1 MLTSILTIQTWIAE
15 SKLKTKMSLFLPSYP
30 DSVLTDIEQAPDK
43 LFESMNN
50 ARAILK
56 KLLHEK
62 VTPLAK
68 NLSTDDSFRDLK
80 IIYHG
85 SEITLQNED
94 ETIYPNESIF
104 TGVSAYEFLR
114 LLKAKAAEVHFK
126 TWLEFSFKDYSHGK
140 FLLSDKI
147 PKDESIS
154 NFLRSRL
161 DKNRHPQDLK
171 QYIPTGKT
179 IRADDLLQ
187 QVKLESTL
195 FQAVMDD
202 FELEEN
208 TYLQNHPELF

>member
-1 MLTSILTIQTWIAE
+1 
-15 SKLKTKMSLFLPSYP
+15 MSLFLPSYP

-43 LFESMNN
+43 LFESMNK
-50 ARAILK
+50 ARAFLK

-68 NLSTDDSFRDLK
+68 NLPNDDFFRDLK

-94 ETIYPNESIF
+94 ETVYPNESIL

-114 LLKAKAAEVHFK
+114 LLKAKAAEEKFK

-147 PKDESIS
+147 PKDEAMS

-161 DKNRHPQDLK
+161 DKNRQHLIRNPQDLK
-171 QYIPTGKT
+171 QYIPTGKM
-179 IRADDLLQ
+179 IRADDLCQ
-187 QVKLESTL
+187 QIKLESTL

-202 FELEEN
+202 FEQEEN
-208 TYLQNHPELF
+208 SYLSNHPELCHLS